1 MLNDSKKSNKSD
13 ALGNTPGNIVN
24 CYLEG
29 SLVIEIVTHNNKW
42 EESRTL
48 LL

>member
-13 ALGNTPGNIVN
+13 AVGNTPGNIVN

-29 SLVIEIVTHNNKW
+29 SLVIEIA
-42 EESRTL
+42 
-48 LL
+48 